1 MPGSAHLDPPATYGP
16 FGLAVNEPVGFTPG
30 FYAVR
35 VMHIP
40 VIRLERVLESNA

>member
-16 FGLAVNEPVGFTPG
+16 FGWQSTSLVGFTPG